1 MDTKRQR
8 LLTVATSL
16 FAKKGYAEVS
26 TREICE
32 KAKINLGG
40 ISYHFGG
47 KEGLCIA
54 VMDEFMKKLSER
66 LDRIQSPDLNQAL
79 SFTILKD
86 FFKDIIHVLIEVR
99 FSLPETEILSHRNL
113 FEEIP
118 KIRTSVDNALGPIL
132 DKFVLTLDTA
142 KSQGLIDQNFNSRA
156 FFVILFKS
164 VWGYISSQ
172 YPASTI
178 WKEAYQLP
186 KDKEVFT
193 EFMLNLLTPGVFT
206 SVNLKQSS

>member
-1 MDTKRQR
+1 MDPKRKK

-16 FAKKGYAEVS
+16 FAKKGYAEVT

-54 VMDEFMKKLSER
+54 VMDEFMKKLSDR
-66 LDRIQSPDLNQAL
+66 LDYIQPPDLRKPL
-79 SFTILKD
+79 SIAILKD
-86 FFKDIIHVLIEVR
+86 FFRDIIKVLIDVR
-99 FSLPETEILSHRNL
+99 LSLPETEILSHRNL

-118 KIRTSVDNALGPIL
+118 KIRTSVDSALGPIL
-132 DKFVLTLDTA
+132 DKFVLILETA
-142 KSQGLIDQNFNSRA
+142 KEQRLIKKNFNSRA
-156 FFVILFKS
+156 FFVILFRS

-172 YPASTI
+172 HPASTI
-178 WKEAYQLP
+178 WKDAYQLP
-186 KDKEVFT
+186 KDREAFT
-193 EFMLNLLTPGVFT
+193 DFMLNLLTPGVFA
-206 SVNLKQSS
+206 